1 MTEGLPVWLLIALGL
16 TCRALLPSSELQ
28 YRRRRG
34 TQDLCR
40 GTVSSP
46 HFDSPCSKA
55 SLTGNYFPNPG
66 ARAARRSC
74 LWSPLQAEGRSAG
87 GSPLRARAGPA
98 EGPRRLRA
106 SAHRN
111 PLGHLEWRGR
121 DLYLRYSSASFSNSL
136 ADSRQG
142 LKLLRSL

>member
-40 GTVSSP
+40 GTVSSL

-87 GSPLRARAGPA
+87 GIPAPGPGWAGRGTPQAPRQRSQNPAGPSGV
-98 EGPRRLRA
+98 EGKGSVPQVLFC
-106 SAHRN
+106 
-111 PLGHLEWRGR
+111 E
-121 DLYLRYSSASFSNSL
+121 F
-136 ADSRQG
+136 Q
-142 LKLLRSL
+142 